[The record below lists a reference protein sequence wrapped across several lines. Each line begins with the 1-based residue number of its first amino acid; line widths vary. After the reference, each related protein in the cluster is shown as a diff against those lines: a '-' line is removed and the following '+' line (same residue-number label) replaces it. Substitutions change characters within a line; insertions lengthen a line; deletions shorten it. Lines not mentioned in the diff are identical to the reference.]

1 MLFRCFAKQDRLMD
15 VRTDRKAPVKD
26 SRSCSC
32 SQGSTTKWRGDVC
45 GRVEC
50 PAPEKSPDLGN
61 SSPDP
66 RAFYV
71 YSQLPT
77 LVAGKRRGRN
87 IYTKRTGNSY
97 DRAGQERDSGWV
109 AAVMIY
115 GRALRIQIG

>member
-1 MLFRCFAKQDRLMD
+1 MLFRCFAKQDRLTD

-45 GRVEC
+45 GGVEC

-66 RAFYV
+66 RAFMYIE
-71 YSQLPT
+71 SATDLS
-77 LVAGKRRGRN
+77 GKQARN
-87 IYTKRTGNSY
+87 IHLKDRRFVRRSRTRTGL
-97 DRAGQERDSGWV
+97 RLGGCGQD
-109 AAVMIY
+109 
-115 GRALRIQIG
+115 LRTGVTDTD